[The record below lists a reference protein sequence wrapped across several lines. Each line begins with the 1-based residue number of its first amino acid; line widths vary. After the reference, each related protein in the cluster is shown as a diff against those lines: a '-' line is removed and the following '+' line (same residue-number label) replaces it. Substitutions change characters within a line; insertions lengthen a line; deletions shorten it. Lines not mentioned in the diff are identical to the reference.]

1 MNDELENVENSLK
14 LRNLSL
20 TRWTAR
26 AESLRVMWMSYEA
39 VLDVLETISNTASVD
54 AKGKA
59 AATGLSC
66 NLLRVDFV
74 VCLMFMRII
83 LWKTKVLTESLQA
96 KDFNIVDAMQ
106 VLRGTITSLE
116 DIRKDDASIAN
127 QIQALIEILSA
138 KGVDAHGEF
147 WRLHR
152 PRRRPHRLDENS
164 VTTADIS
171 MVAFY
176 EKEFKAVLDTLIQQY
191 KENMKACLKKVKA
204 LSIVLQPPL
213 SSNHNDADLKELL
226 ALFPKQAPD
235 QAAFA
240 AEFEVFVNVVNMA
253 EGNTETGATIV
264 SMADAAAEA

>member
-1 MNDELENVENSLK
+1 
-14 LRNLSL
+14 
-20 TRWTAR
+20 
-26 AESLRVMWMSYEA
+26 
-39 VLDVLETISNTASVD
+39 
-54 AKGKA
+54 
-59 AATGLSC
+59 
-66 NLLRVDFV
+66 
-74 VCLMFMRII
+74 
-83 LWKTKVLTESLQA
+83 
-96 KDFNIVDAMQ
+96 MQ

-116 DIRKDDASIAN
+116 DIRKDDASIAS
-127 QIQALIEILSA
+127 QIQASIEMLSA

-147 WRLHR
+147 WRLHP

-164 VTTADIS
+164 ATTADIS

-264 SMADAAAEA
+264 SMADAAAEAEKRKHLFPLTNRIYRLALETLRSTTRPVRQRASNLSLKMSPTLFDAVKA